1 MNLNKAPRTWFDCL
15 YHALIKLGFRNSKAD
30 NSLFILH
37 HESSIVLLLV
47 YVDDV
52 IVTGNNTFVIQN
64 IIHTLST
71 QFALKD
77 LGMLTYFLGI
87 EIKQFNHGMFLS
99 QSKYTM
105 DLLLKTKMI
114 NSTAI
119 ATPIAV
125 KETPGSDD
133 NELVDAT
140 EYRKIVGSLQ
150 YLTFTRP
157 DITYVVNQV
166 C

>member
-1 MNLNKAPRTWFDCL
+1 M
-15 YHALIKLGFRNSKAD
+15 
-30 NSLFILH
+30 
-37 HESSIVLLLV
+37 LLLV

-125 KETPGSDD
+125 KTTPRSDD

>member
-1 MNLNKAPRTWFDCL
+1 
-15 YHALIKLGFRNSKAD
+15 
-30 NSLFILH
+30 
-37 HESSIVLLLV
+37 
-47 YVDDV
+47 
-52 IVTGNNTFVIQN
+52 
-64 IIHTLST
+64 
-71 QFALKD
+71 
-77 LGMLTYFLGI
+77 MLTYFLRI

-119 ATPIAV
+119 AIPIVV
-125 KETPGSDD
+125 KETPRSDD

>member
-1 MNLNKAPRTWFDCL
+1 M
-15 YHALIKLGFRNSKAD
+15 
-30 NSLFILH
+30 
-37 HESSIVLLLV
+37 LLLV